1 MISDDKPVTVNWK
14 DAPAVDRRAGATFE
28 TARSGSLAAIEEALG
43 NGARILA
50 YARITVDE
58 RTEAAADPGEVEVL
72 PPSGTGSGQP
82 IVAIGCHNGFVH
94 VYVGVE
100 DETAMMSVL
109 THDVEVLGAPC

>member
-1 MISDDKPVTVNWK
+1 
-14 DAPAVDRRAGATFE
+14 
-28 TARSGSLAAIEEALG
+28 
-43 NGARILA
+43 
-50 YARITVDE
+50 
-58 RTEAAADPGEVEVL
+58 VL
-72 PPSGTGSGQP
+72 PPTGTGSGQP